1 MIHEDDSSS
10 TLQIDTPC
18 SLLDLARPL
27 SLLDRKKVMT
37 RQTAKKLCM
46 PTGAQP
52 HRGGKHQRCSVAF
65 CDQVLGVITCVLLHL
80 YPE

>member
-10 TLQIDTPC
+10 TLQIDRYSVQTA
-18 SLLDLARPL
+18 LARPL
-27 SLLDRKKVMT
+27 SLLDRKKVVT
-37 RQTAKKLCM
+37 RQTAKELCM

-80 YPE
+80 YPK